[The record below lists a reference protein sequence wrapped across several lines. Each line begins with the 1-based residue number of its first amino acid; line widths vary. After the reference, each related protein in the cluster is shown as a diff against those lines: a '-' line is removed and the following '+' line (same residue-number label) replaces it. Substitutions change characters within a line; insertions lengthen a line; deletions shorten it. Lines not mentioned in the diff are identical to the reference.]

1 MNDDQDEN
9 EDRSEEVAELI
20 ANNFPEDVKDI
31 LEIAE
36 KHDLDIETSE
46 KVKEF
51 ADEEGLE
58 VDEVAEF
65 ADEL

>member
-9 EDRSEEVAELI
+9 EDKSEEVAELI
-20 ANNFPEDVKDI
+20 VNNSPEDVKEI

-36 KHDLDIETSE
+36 EHDLDIETAE

-65 ADEL
+65 AEEL

>member
-1 MNDDQDEN
+1 MNDDKDEN
-9 EDRSEEVAELI
+9 EDNVEEVTELI
-20 ANNFPEDVKDI
+20 INNSPEDVKEI

-36 KHDLDIETSE
+36 EHDLDIETAE

-51 ADEEGLE
+51 ADEEGLNT
-58 VDEVAEF
+58 DEVAEF

>member
-1 MNDDQDEN
+1 MNDDQDET
-9 EDRSEEVAELI
+9 EDNVEEVAELV
-20 ANNFPEDVKDI
+20 ANNSPEDVKEI

-36 KHDLDIETSE
+36 EHDLDVETAE

-65 ADEL
+65 ADAL

>member
-1 MNDDQDEN
+1 MNDQDE
-9 EDRSEEVAELI
+9 DKSEELTELI
-20 ANNFPEDVKDI
+20 SNNSPEDVKEI

-36 KHDLDIETSE
+36 EHDLDIETAE